1 MIKDNLKTFVS
12 AALLATSL
20 VSAQNPTTKCYDL
33 KMFVSRGTGENA
45 TYYGVTETLVK
56 GIKRKIDGS
65 DYEAIKYPATDD
77 NPNYFASAAN
87 GTRLLK
93 EAMRNYTEACPD
105 SKIALFGYSQGAQI
119 TSNIVCG
126 SPAVW
131 AAYGGFADVNAQ
143 FDEIIDFASPLPQE
157 DFKNV
162 ISVVLFGDTTHRD
175 DAPYNYGN
183 STGSGIFWRS
193 DISGCKG
200 LGSRI
205 RSYCTAGDPFC
216 DVGKYVNLNAH
227 IKYIEDYGDEVAE
240 YVVDQYKSGGN
251 SSENSTDSPS
261 STPVP
266 ESVGTNIIP
275 SCAFVLIATFAML
288 WL

>member
-1 MIKDNLKTFVS
+1 MKAFVA
-12 AALLATSL
+12 AALLVVSL
-20 VSAQNPTTKCYDL
+20 VSAQNFTTECYDL
-33 KMFVSRGTGENA
+33 KMFVSRGTDENA

-56 GIKRKIDGS
+56 DIKVRIDGS
-65 DYEAIKYPATDD
+65 DYEAIKYPATVE
-77 NPNYFASAAN
+77 NPNYFVSAAN

-93 EAMRNYTEACPD
+93 EAMRSYTKACPD

-119 TSNIVCG
+119 TSNILCG

-131 AAYGGFADVNAQ
+131 AVYGGFDDVRAELNQ
-143 FDEIIDFASPLPQE
+143 VIDFASPLPQE
-157 DFKNV
+157 YFKNV

-193 DISGCKG
+193 DISGCKA

-216 DVGKYVNLNAH
+216 AVGKDVNIDSHLT
-227 IKYIEDYGDEVAE
+227 YIEEYGAEVVD
-240 YVVDQYKSGGN
+240 YVVDQYKNGGN
-251 SSENSTDSPS
+251 KSEDSTNSPS
-261 STPVP
+261 STAVP
-266 ESVGTNIIP
+266 ENMGTNIIP
-275 SCAFVLIATFAML
+275 SSVFVLFATFVML
-288 WL
+288 WV